1 MRAESLVRYWTLHAS
16 AGHVATCELVRTET
30 GLEVRCH
37 WTEQG
42 AQARVTNSAAI
53 QAIAEAL
60 SLADAWK
67 AAYIAKGWE
76 PPAPRDR
83 KGT

>member
-1 MRAESLVRYWTLHAS
+1 MGAEPLLRYWTLQAP

-37 WTEQG
+37 WTEKG
-42 AQARVTNSAAI
+42 APARVTDSAAI
-53 QAIAEAL
+53 QVVAEAL

-67 AAYIAKGWE
+67 AAYIAKGWVA
-76 PPAPRDR
+76 PAPRDR
-83 KGT
+83 KAN